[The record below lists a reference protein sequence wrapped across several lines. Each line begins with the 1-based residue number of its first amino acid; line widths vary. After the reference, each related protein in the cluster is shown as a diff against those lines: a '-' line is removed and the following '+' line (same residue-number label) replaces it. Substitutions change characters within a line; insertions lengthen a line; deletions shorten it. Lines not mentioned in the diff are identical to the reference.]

1 MTKEV
6 ARVRAIQIIYAPLTR
21 LLPHARGLGSE
32 PHRWGFPS
40 GAKKEWGLV
49 NNSKFDPKKFDGY
62 APKKGEG
69 QHIDGE
75 VYCANSYNFQFVK
88 IGLEAHQEAGPSQT
102 EEANQEVPVV
112 DLLEGGLDYLTI
124 GDDDQDGFLIGLL
137 VVVTDFCHLR
147 S

>member
-1 MTKEV
+1 MVTLG
-6 ARVRAIQIIYAPLTR
+6 RF
-21 LLPHARGLGSE
+21 LPHAHARGRFSFRSE
-32 PHRWGFPS
+32 KGAGFIPE
-40 GAKKEWGLV
+40 AKK
-49 NNSKFDPKKFDGY
+49 SKFDPKKFDGY
-62 APKKGEG
+62 APKKREG

-75 VYCANSYNFQFVK
+75 FDCANSYNFQFVK

-102 EEANQEVPVV
+102 EEADQEVPVV
-112 DLLEGGLDYLTI
+112 DLLEGGFDYLTI